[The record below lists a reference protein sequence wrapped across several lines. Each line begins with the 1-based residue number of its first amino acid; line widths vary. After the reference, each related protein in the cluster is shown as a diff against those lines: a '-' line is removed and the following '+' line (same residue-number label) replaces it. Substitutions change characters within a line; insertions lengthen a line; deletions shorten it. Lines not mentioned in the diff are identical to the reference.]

1 MAEKA
6 PFKPTDEQ
14 ARAIATRKGN
24 IFVSAAAGSGKT
36 KAMTERFAEAVIKDN
51 TPIERILTITFTNEA
66 ASQLQEKIRNRL
78 AEAGMIDESRMVPD
92 AYIST
97 IHSFCTRIL
106 RAYPFAA
113 GLDPHFT
120 VLEEVAAKTLGRE
133 AIDEAIDE
141 FANTDEERL
150 EFVYQAG
157 KNALAEQV
165 IKLHETLR
173 CAGHF
178 NPADGMPANTAR
190 PRDKASIN
198 GLIDVLKGA
207 VADTIAN
214 ASRDSTLTTYL
225 ANFDILENL
234 LEYLDVHGYDLRPG
248 LGVSF
253 KLKMNADISKE
264 VFGPIKGLIDTID
277 EQLAED
283 LAHHY
288 QIYYSELVAAYAD
301 IFKAKKEQV
310 SGLDFEDLQ
319 LHVKDLFERH
329 PDIKESYRS
338 RFDMIMVD
346 EFQDT
351 NRLQCAIIDLIVDDN
366 RFTVGDEFQ
375 SIYLFRNADVSVFR
389 GLREN
394 TRSGEGEDISF
405 PTNFRSRENILRFV
419 NRIGTSERFFGLNH
433 LELVPGRDTASFNRN
448 RENIVELAIVDET
461 WKNDENENAI
471 SPAQAEARYIARR
484 INEILAEGVYKHDDI
499 AILIP
504 KRTNLSE
511 IEDALKLYDVD
522 YYTVGGVG
530 YYEADETAEIKDVL
544 AVLVNPYDDIS
555 LIGALR
561 GPCLRLSDDALYML
575 RKAAGKINGN
585 DTPLWNGV
593 RNGVVLPGPEMAK
606 LDAFVETL
614 RELRW
619 RATHMRLSSLIEL
632 TIETLGYDLC
642 ALMRD
647 HTAGRRYSNIKK
659 FMRLADSYEDVHGPD
674 LADFVDYLKLQK
686 TLSGKEGEAAFAD
699 EDIGAVRI
707 MTVHAAKGLQ
717 FPVVFLAL
725 SKSGASS
732 VGGPILYQGEKGL
745 PGYSGASASAIA
757 FKVAGISENFDGPG
771 YDGLK
776 ALKKHDSDEESR
788 RLLHVGMTRAEEM
801 LVLTS
806 ICHIDKKNPGR
817 STNNSYIEWLMNV
830 LGHEHVALKANRD
843 SGNYSFVDE
852 NGMFQCRIVTPEAN
866 PELKN
871 DALLQNMTER
881 KKADADTREIR
892 FIDISALDSG
902 LNRVI
907 DSLSYSAIKNF
918 IECPYRFY
926 LQRIVGVE
934 RDERTD
940 EATFGTIAPAEFGT
954 IVHEALETLD
964 FKGLLE
970 DSATAIEQAV
980 EACALRYPSLSTED
994 AARIATILNTYA
1006 DSPIAQRL
1014 ANAQVLQRETP
1025 FSFLLG
1031 DTVISGKL
1039 DVLADVDGRTLIVD
1053 YKTGSKGMSGAELA
1067 DKYGLQMDLYALAL
1081 LKSGTPEVEVIV
1093 AALENDGVAGTKM
1106 YTTQDIE
1113 TLEGKLLEII
1123 LDLND
1128 PAQKWARTV
1137 ADKNCVFCD
1146 VSRFCGRTRPTSQA
1160 SLDRTAD
1167 NA

>member
-1 MAEKA
+1 MTEKA
-6 PFKPTDEQ
+6 PFKPTGEQ

-36 KAMTERFAEAVIKDN
+36 KAMTERFAEAVITDN

-66 ASQLQEKIRNRL
+66 ASQLQDKIRNRL
-78 AEAGMIDESRMVPD
+78 AEAGMVEESRMVPD

-113 GLDPHFT
+113 GLDPRFT

-133 AIDEAIDE
+133 AIDEALDG

-150 EFVYQAG
+150 EFVYHARI
-157 KNALAEQV
+157 NTLAEQV
-165 IKLHETLR
+165 VRLHETLR
-173 CAGHF
+173 CAGYF
-178 NPADGMPANTAR
+178 NPAEGMPANTAH
-190 PRDKASIN
+190 PHDEASIN
-198 GLIDVLKGA
+198 SLIDELRSEA
-207 VADTIAN
+207 ANILAD
-214 ASRDSTLTTYL
+214 ASRDSNLSTYL
-225 ANFDILENL
+225 DNFDILEDL

-248 LGVSF
+248 LAVSF
-253 KLKMNADISKE
+253 KLKMGAGISKE

-277 EQLAED
+277 ERLAEN
-283 LAHHY
+283 LAHRY
-288 QIYYSELVAAYAD
+288 QIYYTELVALYAR
-301 IFKAKKEQV
+301 IFKEKKERV

-319 LHVKDLFERH
+319 LHVKELFERN

-351 NRLQCAIIDLIVDDN
+351 NRLQCAIVDLIADDN

-394 TRSGEGEDISF
+394 TLSGEGEAISF

-419 NRIGTSERFFGLNH
+419 NKIGTSERFFGSDH
-433 LELVPGRDTASFNRN
+433 LELVPGRDTASFNRD

-461 WKNDENENAI
+461 WKNDVDENAI
-471 SPAQAEARYIARR
+471 SPAQAEARYMARR
-484 INEILAEGVYKHDDI
+484 IAEIIAEGAYKHDDI

-530 YYEADETAEIKDVL
+530 YYEADETTEIKDIL

-561 GPCLRLSDDALYML
+561 GPSLRLSDDSLYML
-575 RKAAGKINGN
+575 RKAAGQINGN
-585 DTPLWNGV
+585 DAPLWNGV
-593 RNGVVLPGPEMAK
+593 RNGVALPDPEMAK
-606 LDAFVETL
+606 LDAFRETL

-619 RATHMRLSSLIEL
+619 RATHMRLSSLVEL
-632 TIETLGYDLC
+632 TVETLGYDLC

-659 FMRLADSYEDVHGPD
+659 FARLADYYEDVHGPD
-674 LADFVDYLKLQK
+674 LAGFVDYLKLQK

-717 FPVVFLAL
+717 FPVVFLVL
-725 SKSGASS
+725 SKSGASRI
-732 VGGPILYQGEKGL
+732 GAPILYQSEKGL
-745 PGYSGASASAIA
+745 PGYSGAGPCTIA
-757 FKVAGISENFDGPG
+757 FKVAGMSEDFQGPG
-771 YDGLK
+771 YEELK
-776 ALKKHDSDEESR
+776 ERIKFDSDEESR

-806 ICHIDKKNPGR
+806 ICHIDKKNTAT
-817 STNNSYIEWLMNV
+817 SSNNSYIEWLMDV
-830 LGHEHVALKANRD
+830 LGYEHGALAANRD
-843 SGNYSFVDE
+843 SGNYALADE
-852 NGMFQCRIVTPEAN
+852 SGLFQCSVVTPMAN
-866 PELKN
+866 PELKETAALTGSSKQKKDD
-871 DALLQNMTER
+871 DAGN
-881 KKADADTREIR
+881 IR
-892 FIDISALDSG
+892 FIDISAIDTTAQG
-902 LNRVI
+902 HV

-918 IECPYRFY
+918 IECPYLFY

-940 EATFGTIAPAEFGT
+940 DATFGAIAAAEFGT

-964 FKGLLE
+964 FKGLSE
-970 DSATAIEQAV
+970 NTSATIEQAL
-980 EACALRYPSLSTED
+980 EACALRYSSLSTED
-994 AARIATILNTYA
+994 TARITAILNAYA
-1006 DSPIAQRL
+1006 TSPIAERL
-1014 ANAQVLQRETP
+1014 AKADTLQREAA

-1039 DVLADVDGRTLIVD
+1039 DVLAEADGRTLIVD
-1053 YKTGSKGMSGAELA
+1053 YKTGSKGLSGVELA
-1067 DKYGLQMDLYALAL
+1067 VKYGLQMELYALAL
-1081 LKSGTPEVEVIV
+1081 LKSGAPEVEVIV
-1093 AALENDGVAGTKM
+1093 TALENDGVAGTNM
-1106 YTTQDIE
+1106 FATQDVA

-1123 LDLND
+1123 TALND
-1128 PAQKWARTV
+1128 PAQDWAKTED
-1137 ADKNCVFCD
+1137 DKNCIFCD
-1146 VSRFCGRTRPTSQA
+1146 VSGFCDKG
-1160 SLDRTAD
+1160 
-1167 NA
+1167 

>member
-1 MAEKA
+1 MTEKA
-6 PFKPTDEQ
+6 PFRPTGEQ

-36 KAMTERFAEAVIKDN
+36 KAMTERFAEAVIKDK

-78 AEAGMIDESRMVPD
+78 AEAGLIDESRMVPD

-133 AIDEAIDE
+133 AIDEALDE

-157 KNALAEQV
+157 KNILAEQV

-173 CAGHF
+173 CAGYF
-178 NPADGMPANTAR
+178 NPAEGMPADTNH
-190 PRDKASIN
+190 PHDNASIN
-198 GLIDVLKGA
+198 GPIDELIAAL
-207 VADTIAN
+207 ADTIAN
-214 ASRDSTLTTYL
+214 ASRESDSKTYPV
-225 ANFDILENL
+225 NFEILEDL

-253 KLKMNADISKE
+253 KLNLRASISKE
-264 VFGPIKGLIDTID
+264 VFGPIKQLIDTVD
-277 EQLAED
+277 ERLAEN
-283 LAHHY
+283 LAQLY
-288 QIYYSELVAAYAD
+288 QTYYTELVAVYAG
-301 IFKAKKEQV
+301 IFKEKKEQV
-310 SGLDFEDLQ
+310 SGVDFEDLQ

-329 PDIKESYRS
+329 PDIRESYRT

-351 NRLQCAIIDLIVDDN
+351 NRLQCAIVDLIADDN

-389 GLREN
+389 GLREH
-394 TRSGEGEDISF
+394 TLRGAGEAISF
-405 PTNFRSRENILRFV
+405 PANFRSRENILSFV
-419 NRIGTSERFFGLNH
+419 NKIGTSERFFGTDH
-433 LELVPGRDTASFNRN
+433 LELVPGRDTSSFNGDT
-448 RENIVELAIVDET
+448 ENIIELAIVDET
-461 WKNDENENAI
+461 WKNNDDDKAI

-484 INEILAEGVYKHDDI
+484 INKILAEGVYKHDDI

-504 KRTNLSE
+504 KRTNLGE

-530 YYEADETAEIKDVL
+530 YYEADETAEIKDIL

-561 GPCLRLSDDALYML
+561 GPSLRLSDDGLYML
-575 RKAAGKINGN
+575 RKAGGQINGS
-585 DTPLWNGV
+585 DAPLWNGV
-593 RNGVVLPGPEMAK
+593 RNGVILPEPDMAK
-606 LDAFVETL
+606 LSAFRETL

-619 RATHMRLSSLIEL
+619 RATHMRLSSLVEL
-632 TIETLGYDLC
+632 TVETLGYDLC

-659 FMRLADSYEDVHGPD
+659 FMRLADAYEDVHGPD
-674 LADFVDYLKLQK
+674 LAGFVAYLRLQK

-732 VGGPILYQGEKGL
+732 AGGPILYQGEKGL
-745 PGYSGASASAIA
+745 PGDSNSGPGRIA
-757 FKVAGISENFDGPG
+757 FKVAGISEGFEGPG
-771 YDGLK
+771 YDELK
-776 ALKKHDSDEESR
+776 ERIKYDSDEESR
-788 RLLHVGMTRAEEM
+788 RLLHVGLTRAEEM

-806 ICHIDKKNPGR
+806 ICHIDKKKPETSSNA
-817 STNNSYIEWLMNV
+817 SYIEWLMDI
-830 LGHEHVALKANRD
+830 LGYDHSALVAYRD
-843 SGNYSFVDE
+843 SGNYTLADE
-852 NGMFQCRIVTPEAN
+852 NGLFEATIITPKAN
-866 PELKN
+866 PELKEAA
-871 DALLQNMTER
+871 ALAASTKPSRDDDIGDL
-881 KKADADTREIR
+881 R
-892 FIDISALDSG
+892 FIDIRAIDTTARG
-902 LNRVI
+902 HV

-918 IECPYRFY
+918 VECPYRFY
-926 LQRIVGVE
+926 LQRVVGVE
-934 RDERTD
+934 RDERAD
-940 EATFGTIAPAEFGT
+940 DASVGAIGAAEFGT

-964 FKGLLE
+964 FQGLLE
-970 DSATAIEQAV
+970 DSAAAIDQALEV
-980 EACALRYPSLSTED
+980 CALRYPGLSTED
-994 AARIATILNTYA
+994 SERIAAILKTYA
-1006 DSPIAQRL
+1006 ASDIAQRL
-1014 ANAQVLQRETP
+1014 AKADTLQREAA

-1031 DTVISGKL
+1031 DTVVSGKL
-1039 DVLADVDGRTLIVD
+1039 DVLAEVDGRTLIVD
-1053 YKTGSKGMSGAELA
+1053 YKTGSKGMGDAELA
-1067 DKYGLQMDLYALAL
+1067 DKYGLQLDLYALAL

-1093 AALENDGVAGTKM
+1093 AALENVGVAGTKM
-1106 YTTQDIE
+1106 YAMRDIE
-1113 TLEGKLLEII
+1113 TLEGKLLDII

-1128 PAQKWARTV
+1128 PAQKWVRTV
-1137 ADKNCVFCD
+1137 DEKNCVFCD
-1146 VSRFCGRTRPTSQA
+1146 VSRFCGKAQVSTPR
-1160 SLDRTAD
+1160 
-1167 NA
+1167 

>member
-1 MAEKA
+1 MTEKA
-6 PFKPTDEQ
+6 TFKPTVEQ
-14 ARAIATRKGN
+14 ARAIAMRKGN

-36 KAMTERFAEAVIKDN
+36 KAMTERFAEAVIEDN

-66 ASQLQEKIRNRL
+66 ASQLQKKIRNRL
-78 AEAGMIDESRMVPD
+78 AEAGMIEESRMVPD

-133 AIDEAIDE
+133 AIDEALDE

-173 CAGHF
+173 CAGYF
-178 NPADGMPANTAR
+178 NPAEGMPANTAH
-190 PRDKASIN
+190 PHDKASIN
-198 GLIDVLKGA
+198 SLIDELKGA
-207 VADTIAN
+207 VADIIAN
-214 ASRDSTLTTYL
+214 ASRDSNLTTYL
-225 ANFDILENL
+225 ANFDIVENL

-253 KLKMNADISKE
+253 KLKMNAGISKE
-264 VFGPIKGLIDTID
+264 VFGSIKRLIDTID

-283 LAHHY
+283 LAYHY
-288 QIYYSELVAAYAD
+288 QLYYTELLGLYAQG
-301 IFKAKKEQV
+301 FKEKKEQL

-319 LHVKDLFERH
+319 LHVMDLFERH

-351 NRLQCAIIDLIVDDN
+351 NRLQCAIIDLIADDN

-394 TRSGEGEDISF
+394 TLSGEGEAISF

-419 NRIGTSERFFGLNH
+419 NRIGTSERFFGLDH
-433 LELVPGRDTASFNRN
+433 LELVPGRDTASFNRDQ
-448 RENIVELAIVDET
+448 ENMVELAIVDET
-461 WKNDENENAI
+461 WKNDEDENAI
-471 SPAQAEARYIARR
+471 SPAQAEARFMARR
-484 INEILAEGVYKHDDI
+484 IDEILAEGVYKHNDI

-504 KRTNLSE
+504 KRTNLRH

-544 AVLVNPYDDIS
+544 SVLVNPYDDFS

-561 GPCLRLSDDALYML
+561 GPCVRLSDDALYML

-585 DTPLWNGV
+585 DAPLWNGV
-593 RNGVVLPGPEMAK
+593 RNGVAMPEPDMAK
-606 LDAFVETL
+606 LDAFRETL

-632 TIETLGYDLC
+632 TVETLGYDLC

-659 FMRLADSYEDVHGPD
+659 FMRLADSYEDVHGSD
-674 LADFVDYLKLQK
+674 LAGFVDYLKLQK

-732 VGGPILYQGEKGL
+732 AGGSILYQGEKGL

-776 ALKKHDSDEESR
+776 ELKKHDSDEESR

-806 ICHIDKKNPGR
+806 ICHIDKKNPER

-830 LGHEHVALKANRD
+830 LGYEHGALVAARNHGEYALT
-843 SGNYSFVDE
+843 DE
-852 NGMFQCRIVTPEAN
+852 SGMFQCRIVTPKAN
-866 PELKN
+866 PELKD
-871 DALLQNMTER
+871 DAVLKDFAER
-881 KKADADTREIR
+881 KKAAADAGAIR
-892 FIDISALDSG
+892 FIDISGLDSA
-902 LNRVI
+902 LHRIV

-926 LQRIVGVE
+926 LQRVVGVE
-934 RDERTD
+934 RDERAD
-940 EATFGTIAPAEFGT
+940 EGAFGAIAPAEFGT

-964 FKGLLE
+964 IKRLSE
-970 DSATAIEQAV
+970 NRSATIEQAL
-980 EACALRYPSLSTED
+980 EACALRYPSLSAENT
-994 AARIATILNTYA
+994 ARIATILNAYA
-1006 DSPIAQRL
+1006 DSPIAQQL
-1014 ANAQVLQRETP
+1014 ANAQVLQREAP

-1031 DTVISGKL
+1031 DTVVSGKL

-1067 DKYGLQMDLYALAL
+1067 DKYGLQMDLYGLAL
-1081 LKSGTPEVEVIV
+1081 LKSGAPEVEVITT
-1093 AALENDGVAGTKM
+1093 ALENDGVAGTKT
-1106 YTTQDIE
+1106 YATSDIA
-1113 TLEGKLLEII
+1113 TLEDKLLEII
-1123 LDLND
+1123 SDLND
-1128 PAQKWARTV
+1128 PAQKWAKIE
-1137 ADKNCVFCD
+1137 DEKNCAFCD
-1146 VSRFCGRTRPTSQA
+1146 VSSFCGKG
-1160 SLDRTAD
+1160 
-1167 NA
+1167 